1 MPDVAL
7 LALIVVAMLAGYLLG
22 RRDLRKK
29 NHSQSSSQPLSKE
42 YFVGLNYLLNEQTDE
57 AIETFIKAL
66 DLNNDTVDTYL
77 ALGSL
82 FARRGEVEK
91 SIRVHQDLLA
101 RPSLTSSQ
109 SLRVQLELAKDFM
122 QAGLLDRA
130 EAMLADMA
138 RNNHEYRPEAL
149 QQLLKIYEQERE
161 WSKAVTVGE
170 ELRKTGADQ
179 YAVVLA
185 HFYCEGALICLER
198 NDRASA
204 RKAIRQAF
212 TRDKNCV
219 RASLLLARMEFD
231 DGRYRDCIK
240 ALEKVALQNSHYV
253 PLTLELLEQA
263 YSRLGNVRGFTAF
276 LGRCLIERPGGAVI
290 LAMTKVL
297 ASDRGD
303 EQALRFLTD
312 QLGKNPSLKGLNALM
327 ALQLRNPAVGSL
339 QSIRLLKEMTDKML
353 ELKPVYQCNSCGF
366 SGKEMHW
373 MCPGC
378 HSWGAIAPVQGIE
391 GE

>member
-29 NHSQSSSQPLSKE
+29 NQPQSGQRLSKE

-101 RPSLTSSQ
+101 RPSLTSAQ

-122 QAGLLDRA
+122 QAGLFDRA
-130 EAMLADMA
+130 EAMLSEMA
-138 RNNHEYRPEAL
+138 KNNNEYRPEAL
-149 QQLLKIYEQERE
+149 QQLLKIYEQEKE
-161 WSKAVTVGE
+161 WSKAVAVGE
-170 ELRKTGADQ
+170 ELRKAGGDQ
-179 YAVVLA
+179 FAVVLA
-185 HFYCEGALICLER
+185 HFYCEGAQICLDR
-198 NDRASA
+198 NDRVSA

-231 DGRYRDCIK
+231 DGRYRDSIK
-240 ALEKVALQNSHYV
+240 ALEKVAQQDSRYV

-263 YSRLGNVRGFTAF
+263 YDRMGNLRGFTAF
-276 LGRCLIERPGGAVI
+276 LGRCLNERPGAAVTM
-290 LAMTKVL
+290 AMTKVL

-303 EQALRFLTD
+303 EQALRFLTE

-327 ALQLRNPAVGSL
+327 TLQLRNPAVGSL
-339 QSIRLLKEMTDKML
+339 ESIHLLKQMTDKML
-353 ELKPVYQCNSCGF
+353 EVKPVYQCTSCGF
-366 SGKEMHW
+366 SGREMHW

-378 HSWGAIAPVQGIE
+378 HSWGAVAPVQGLE

>member
-7 LALIVVAMLAGYLLG
+7 LALIVVAMLSGYLLG
-22 RRDLRKK
+22 RRDLRKNK
-29 NHSQSSSQPLSKE
+29 QSHSAQKLSRE

-101 RPSLTSSQ
+101 RPSLTSAQSQ
-109 SLRVQLELAKDFM
+109 RVQLELAKDYM
-122 QAGLLDRA
+122 QAGLFDRA
-130 EAMLADMA
+130 EAMLSEMA
-138 RNNHEYRPEAL
+138 RNNHEYRPDAL
-149 QQLLKIYEQERE
+149 QQLLKIYEQEKE
-161 WSKAVTVGE
+161 WVKAVAVGE
-170 ELRKTGADQ
+170 ELRKAGGDQ
-179 YAVVLA
+179 YVVVLA
-185 HFYCEGALICLER
+185 HFYCEGAQICIDR
-198 NDRASA
+198 NDRVSA

-212 TRDKNCV
+212 TRDRNCV

-240 ALEKVALQNSHYV
+240 ALEKVALQDIRYV

-263 YSRLGNVRGFTAF
+263 YQRMGNMRGYTAF
-276 LGRCLIERPGGAVI
+276 LGRCLNERPSAAVV
-290 LAMTKVL
+290 LAMTRVL
-297 ASDRGD
+297 ASERGD
-303 EQALRFLTD
+303 EPALQFLTE
-312 QLGKNPSLKGLNALM
+312 QLGKAPSLKGLNALM
-327 ALQLRNPAVGSL
+327 SLQLRNPAVGNL
-339 QSIRLLKEMTDKML
+339 ESIHLLKVMTEKML
-353 ELKPVYQCNSCGF
+353 EIKPVYRCASCGF

-378 HSWGAIAPVQGIE
+378 HSWGAIAPVQGME

>member
-29 NHSQSSSQPLSKE
+29 NHSQSFGQPLSKE

-138 RNNHEYRPEAL
+138 RNNHEYRLEAL

-161 WSKAVTVGE
+161 WTKAVAVGE

-185 HFYCEGALICLER
+185 HFYCEGALICLDR
-198 NDRASA
+198 NDRVSA

-240 ALEKVALQNSHYV
+240 ALEKVALQNSRYV

-303 EQALRFLTD
+303 EQALRFLTN

-327 ALQLRNPAVGSL
+327 TLQLRNPAVGSL

>member
-7 LALIVVAMLAGYLLG
+7 LALIVVAMLSGYLLG

-29 NHSQSSSQPLSKE
+29 KQSHSGQKLSRE

-101 RPSLTSSQ
+101 RPSLTPAQSQ
-109 SLRVQLELAKDFM
+109 RVQLELAKDYM
-122 QAGLLDRA
+122 QAGLFDRA
-130 EAMLADMA
+130 EAMLSEMA
-138 RNNHEYRPEAL
+138 RNHHEYRPDAL
-149 QQLLKIYEQERE
+149 QQLLKIYEQEKE
-161 WSKAVTVGE
+161 WAKAVAVGE
-170 ELRKTGADQ
+170 ELRKAGGDQ

-185 HFYCEGALICLER
+185 HFYCEGAQTCIDH
-198 NDRASA
+198 NDRVSA

-212 TRDKNCV
+212 TRDRNCV

-231 DGRYRDCIK
+231 DARYRDCIK
-240 ALEKVALQNSHYV
+240 ALEKVAQQDVRYV

-263 YSRLGNVRGFTAF
+263 YQRMGNMRGYTAF
-276 LGRCLIERPGGAVI
+276 LGRCLNERASAAVV

-297 ASDRGD
+297 ASERGD
-303 EQALRFLTD
+303 EQALRFLTE
-312 QLGKNPSLKGLNALM
+312 QLGKAPSLKGLNALM
-327 ALQLRNPAVGSL
+327 SLQLRNPAVGNL
-339 QSIRLLKEMTDKML
+339 ESIHLLKAMTERML
-353 ELKPVYQCNSCGF
+353 EIKPVYQCASCGF

-378 HSWGAIAPVQGIE
+378 HSWGATAPVQGME